1 MEIEAR
7 PPPVIYQTDTNEP
20 QPDLVIV
27 KWRRG
32 MDLMKATPGSAYILD
47 TNTVILHEEGGD
59 A

>member
-27 KWRRG
+27 KWRRDT
-32 MDLMKATPGSAYILD
+32 DLLD
-47 TNTVILHEEGGD
+47 ADIVILREEGGD